1 MKNIRKIVAAAL
13 VTFQVIL
20 TAAVG
25 FIPASA
31 EAGTQG
37 QKRSYHAYKAD
48 APITLDGKVSEGE
61 AWDNIPWSEDV
72 VKIKG
77 NVDVPM
83 TYIASFKTMWYKSAD
98 SAHLYVLI
106 NLNNKRNGNE
116 KYTDANV
123 HFNLGVDES
132 GTATGGFNG
141 EKWQPGDVVAMEN
154 ADTPNGSFDV
164 SQNGVVRKSNVAG
177 NGQVKES
184 AYRFC
189 TQRVSND
196 NPQVTIEVEYTF
208 RTPAKAVEGKKLG
221 FDLAIMPGYS
231 DAEYAWN
238 TPAWRGNAENL
249 GGLILEAD
257 SASTRKTVTVQDKN
271 MIVASS
277 DVTADGKFTLPVA
290 DPHSK
295 AQLVGWK
302 DAEGK
307 LYKPGK
313 ELTGLTANATFT
325 AVTADFKTLD
335 GAAVRFADPTGLR
348 FYSQASKADFDALGA
363 ALTATGTLILPTDML
378 GEGELTL
385 EALAGKEES
394 KDYLNIVNSGWLNAA
409 TAEADGYYQFSGA
422 IVNIKTANYDRNFS
436 AVGYFTVTY
445 ENGETA
451 NFYGGYKAAN
461 ATSVKTV
468 ATKALEDLAANPD
481 KYNATEK
488 AILESYTK

>member
-37 QKRSYHAYKAD
+37 LKRSYHAYKAD

-72 VKIKG
+72 VGIKSG
-77 NVDVPM
+77 AK
-83 TYIASFKTMWYKSAD
+83 TYQTYYASFKTMWYKDETA
-98 SAHLYVLI
+98 AHLYVLI
-106 NLNNKRNGNE
+106 NYNDVKHVE
-116 KYTDANV
+116 YTTANV

-132 GTATGGFNG
+132 GTAAINFNG

-154 ADTPNGSFDV
+154 ADTPDGSFDV

-208 RTPAKAVEGKKLG
+208 RTPAKAEAGKKLG
-221 FDLAIMPGYS
+221 FDLNVMPGFWG
-231 DAEYAWN
+231 ECAWN
-238 TPAWRGNAENL
+238 TPAWRGNSGNFGAL
-249 GGLILEAD
+249 YLEAD

-290 DPHSK
+290 DPHST

-378 GEGELTL
+378 GEGTLTL

-468 ATKALEDLAANPD
+468 ATKALEDLAAHPD

>member
-31 EAGTQG
+31 EAGTGG

-72 VKIKG
+72 VKIKDTG
-77 NVDVPM
+77 IS
-83 TYIASFKTMWYKSAD
+83 YQSYYASFKTMWYKDDTA
-98 SAHLYVLI
+98 AHLYVLI
-106 NLNNKRNGNE
+106 NYNDVKHAA
-116 KYTDANV
+116 YSSANV

-154 ADTPNGSFDV
+154 ADTPDGSFDV
-164 SQNGVVRKSNVAG
+164 SQNGVVRKSNAAG

-208 RTPAKAVEGKKLG
+208 RTPAKAEAGKKLG
-221 FDLAIMPGYS
+221 FDLNVMPGYWG
-231 DAEYAWN
+231 ECAWN

-257 SASTRKTVTVQDKN
+257 SASTRKTVTVKDKN

-290 DPHSK
+290 DPHST

-313 ELTGLTANATFT
+313 ELTGLTASATFT

-378 GEGELTL
+378 GEGALTL
-385 EALAGKEES
+385 EALADKEES

>member
-1 MKNIRKIVAAAL
+1 MSKNTNDKKEYYMKHAVKRVDAEHRVTLEIEYKFYAPENAADGKTVGFEINIEWLTNGQSNAIWNGKKTIGWANWNFAENYGALKLHDAAA
-13 VTFQVIL
+13 T
-20 TAAVG
+20 TRRAA
-25 FIPASA
+25 
-31 EAGTQG
+31 
-37 QKRSYHAYKAD
+37 
-48 APITLDGKVSEGE
+48 
-61 AWDNIPWSEDV
+61 NI
-72 VKIKG
+72 
-77 NVDVPM
+77 
-83 TYIASFKTMWYKSAD
+83 Y
-98 SAHLYVLI
+98 
-106 NLNNKRNGNE
+106 NGNE
-116 KYTDANV
+116 VIVSTDI
-123 HFNLGVDES
+123 
-132 GTATGGFNG
+132 T
-141 EKWQPGDVVAMEN
+141 EN
-154 ADTPNGSFDV
+154 
-164 SQNGVVRKSNVAG
+164 
-177 NGQVKES
+177 
-184 AYRFC
+184 
-189 TQRVSND
+189 
-196 NPQVTIEVEYTF
+196 
-208 RTPAKAVEGKKLG
+208 
-221 FDLAIMPGYS
+221 
-231 DAEYAWN
+231 
-238 TPAWRGNAENL
+238 
-249 GGLILEAD
+249 
-257 SASTRKTVTVQDKN
+257 
-271 MIVASS
+271 
-277 DVTADGKFTLPVA
+277 GKFTLPTTFA
-290 DPHSK
+290 ASSN
-295 AQLVGWK
+295 QLVGWK

-378 GEGELTL
+378 GAGALTL

>member
-25 FIPASA
+25 LIPASA
-31 EAGTQG
+31 EAGTG
-37 QKRSYHAYKAD
+37 ANGRGRSYHAYKAD
-48 APITLDGKVSEGE
+48 APITLDGKVTEGE
-61 AWDNIPWSEDV
+61 AWDNLPWSEDQV
-72 VKIKG
+72 MYEG
-77 NVDVPM
+77 TLNQ
-83 TYIASFKTMWYKSAD
+83 TYYASFKAMWHKASDASY
-98 SAHLYVLI
+98 LYLLI
-106 NLNNKRNGNE
+106 NYNDLDKTENANKRVYFGIDE
-116 KYTDANV
+116 TGAATSAGIMEGKWVTDPC
-123 HFNLGVDES
+123 HFM
-132 GTATGGFNG
+132 
-141 EKWQPGDVVAMEN
+141 GDD
-154 ADTPNGSFDV
+154 ADFALSKV
-164 SQNGVVRKSNVAG
+164 
-177 NGQVKES
+177 GQVQYSNSKNEGNKS
-184 AYRFC
+184 HDFSFVI
-189 TQRVSND
+189 QREKD
-196 NPQVTIEVEYTF
+196 NPEVTIEVAYKF
-208 RTPAKAVEGKKLG
+208 RNADNATDGKKIG
-221 FDLAIMPGYS
+221 FELQCRFATWPRGG
-231 DAEYAWN
+231 WN
-238 TPAWRGNAENL
+238 LNQWYRSAATGADFGAL
-249 GGLILEAD
+249 YLEAD

-348 FYSQASKADFDALGA
+348 FYSQASKADFDAIGA

>member
-1 MKNIRKIVAAAL
+1 MKRSIRKIVAAAL

-31 EAGTQG
+31 EAGTGG

-72 VKIKG
+72 VKIKDTG
-77 NVDVPM
+77 KVFQ
-83 TYIASFKTMWYKSAD
+83 TYYASFKTMWYKDETA
-98 SAHLYVLI
+98 AHLYVLI
-106 NLNNKRNGNE
+106 NYNDYVHNAYE
-116 KYTDANV
+116 SANV

-132 GTATGGFNG
+132 GTATGGFLP
-141 EKWQPGDVVAMEN
+141 ETHQTGDVVAMEN
-154 ADTPNGSFDV
+154 ADTPDGSFDV
-164 SQNGVVRKSNVAG
+164 SKNGVVRKSNAG
-177 NGQVKES
+177 QAGIVKES

-208 RTPAKAVEGKKLG
+208 RTPAKAEAGKKLG
-221 FDLAIMPGYS
+221 FEMNVMPGYWG
-231 DAEYAWN
+231 ECAWN
-238 TPAWRGNAENL
+238 TPAWRGNAENIGAL
-249 GGLILEAD
+249 YLESD

-277 DVTADGKFTLPVA
+277 DVTADGNFTLPTA

-307 LYKPGK
+307 LYKPGAAVSGITK
-313 ELTGLTANATFT
+313 NMTFE
-325 AVTADFKTLD
+325 AVTVDFKTLA
-335 GAAVRFADPTGLR
+335 GAQVRFKDPTGLR
-348 FYSQASKADFDALGA
+348 FLSQVKKADYDALGA
-363 ALTATGTLILPTDML
+363 AATATGTLILPTDLL
-378 GEGELTL
+378 GTGELTL
-385 EALAGKEES
+385 EALKDKTEG
-394 KDYLNIVNSGWLNAA
+394 KDYLNVTNDGWLNAE
-409 TAEADGYYQFSGA
+409 TAEADGAYTFSGA
-422 IVNIKTANYDRNFS
+422 IVGIKKGNYNRNFS
-436 AVGYFTVTY
+436 AVAYLTVTY
-445 ENGETA
+445 ADGTTA
-451 NFYGGYKAAN
+451 NFYGGYTAEN
-461 ATSVKTV
+461 ATSIKTV
-468 ATKALEDLAANPD
+468 AEKALADAAANPD
-481 KYNATEK
+481 KYTEAEK